1 MGRYAKIGP
10 ANYALQFLLD
20 TSLADDE
27 KYPLKLQN
35 IVCTDVGLDMFHQKV
50 QHARSTPVDFAT
62 YGMAGDKAYK
72 PMYRSDELEDY
83 LVTTLHVDPSGRG
96 SDETGLCVASATP
109 TGYICV
115 HEMIGIP
122 GGYDEE
128 TLHTIARLAYR
139 YKCKLIRYESNFGDG
154 MFGSLLQPVVKR
166 VCGQVGVE
174 EFRVQGQKERRLLDT
189 LEPVIATQ
197 RLVMD
202 PRALKDKTN
211 QLQITRL
218 TDQRGA
224 LKHDDRVDALAHAVS
239 YYTDMLGV
247 DVDAVIAANEAKAV
261 KEEQKMW
268 ADDDRRS
275 AMIIETCTSGA
286 ARRETPT
293 YKPVRKGRLMSWG
306 NMKKG
311 GL

>member
-1 MGRYAKIGP
+1 
-10 ANYALQFLLD
+10 
-20 TSLADDE
+20 
-27 KYPLKLQN
+27 
-35 IVCTDVGLDMFHQKV
+35 
-50 QHARSTPVDFAT
+50 
-62 YGMAGDKAYK
+62 
-72 PMYRSDELEDY
+72 
-83 LVTTLHVDPSGRG
+83 
-96 SDETGLCVASATP
+96 
-109 TGYICV
+109 
-115 HEMIGIP
+115 
-122 GGYDEE
+122 
-128 TLHTIARLAYR
+128 
-139 YKCKLIRYESNFGDG
+139 
-154 MFGSLLQPVVKR
+154 
-166 VCGQVGVE
+166 
-174 EFRVQGQKERRLLDT
+174 
-189 LEPVIATQ
+189 
-197 RLVMD
+197 MD

-247 DVDAVIAANEAKAV
+247 DVDAVIAANEAKAI